1 AEAKARADAEAKA
14 AAARKDLADLLAREA
29 KERAAQQQVTAAAL
43 SAYQSLLVNHVEPR
57 YQPPPACPEGGVA
70 DISIKLSPGGEV
82 VSASVRRSS
91 GNAVCDGA
99 ALAALKRASPL
110 PLPRDPVLAERLQQE
125 SFVFK
130 FKVAE

>member
-1 AEAKARADAEAKA
+1 MPKPRPRQRGRISPTCSHARPGAC
-14 AAARKDLADLLAREA
+14 R
-29 KERAAQQQVTAAAL
+29 TAAGHGGGAQRL
-43 SAYQSLLVNHVEPR
+43 PSLLVSHVEPR

-91 GNAVCDGA
+91 GNAVA
-99 ALAALKRASPL
+99 TAPHFAALKRASPL
-110 PLPRDPVLAERLQQE
+110 PLPRDPVLAERLQRE